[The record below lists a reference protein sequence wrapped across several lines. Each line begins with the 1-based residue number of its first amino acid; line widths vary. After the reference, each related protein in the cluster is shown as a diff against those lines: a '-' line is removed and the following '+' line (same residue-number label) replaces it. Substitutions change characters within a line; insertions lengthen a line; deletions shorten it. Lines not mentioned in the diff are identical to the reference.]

1 MHRSPVE
8 LEPSRR
14 DLLRSM
20 LAMPACAVPGLA
32 AQSVRSGAPPRI
44 RIKAI
49 ESFSVRVAG
58 GDGGARY
65 AVTQVQTDSGIT
77 GTSFV
82 GCPEQLLA
90 RWVRPTL
97 VGEDLFAIDRNLKR
111 LQMQRGESGVQA
123 WSGVEHAMWDAIG
136 RACNQPVAHLLGG
149 YRDRLRV
156 YRTTVWDGKAD
167 QSDVPYERQ
176 AQFAAR
182 LKSSGYT
189 AMKIRAWR
197 PNPMDDVEACRVI
210 KKAVGPDFALMYDR
224 TAVRPGWV
232 WDYPTALQVARGLE
246 REGAYWLEEPFDGY
260 DLQGPAR
267 LAAEVDIAITGG
279 ELGHSIHQFLGYLT
293 NRTYDIVQPDTRI
306 CGGLWIARKIG
317 ILAESFGVPC
327 IQHGTGGPSLAAYIQ
342 AGCAMPNCEFQEM
355 IGGPQ
360 LPEEEWA
367 PALKLVK
374 TPYLFPVEKGYV
386 LLPPHPGIG
395 LDVNED
401 AIQEYRV
408 RA

>member
-1 MHRSPVE
+1 VRKQNE
-8 LEPSRR
+8 TAPSRR
-14 DLLRSM
+14 DLLRAL
-20 LAMPACAVPGLA
+20 LAAPAAAVPAIA
-32 AQSVRSGAPPRI
+32 AQAGAPGKPPRI
-44 RIKAI
+44 RITAI
-49 ESFSVRVAG
+49 ESFSVSVPGHGRG
-58 GDGGARY
+58 GRY
-65 AVTQVQTDSGIT
+65 AVTQVQTDAGIT
-77 GTSFV
+77 GTSFI
-82 GCPEQLLA
+82 GCPEQLLS

-97 VGEDLFAIDRNLKR
+97 VGEDLFAVDRHLHR

-136 RACNQPVAHLLGG
+136 RACNQPVAKLLGG
-149 YRDRLRV
+149 HRDRLRV
-156 YRTTVWDGKAD
+156 YRTTVWDGKQD
-167 QSDVPYERQ
+167 QSDVPYETQ
-176 AQFAAR
+176 AQFAVR
-182 LKSSGYT
+182 LKNAGYT

-197 PNPMDDVEACRVI
+197 PTPMDDVEACRVI

-232 WDYPTALQVARGLE
+232 WDYPTGLKVARGLE

-260 DLQGPAR
+260 DLQSPAR
-267 LAAEVDIAITGG
+267 LAAEVDIPITGG
-279 ELGHSIHQFLGYLT
+279 ELGHSIHQFLAYLT

-306 CGGLWIARKIG
+306 CGGIWIARKIG
-317 ILAESFGVPC
+317 ILAESFNVPC

-342 AGCAMPNCEFQEM
+342 AGSAMPNCEFQEM
-355 IGGPQ
+355 IGGPE

-374 TPYLFPVEKGYV
+374 TPYLFQVEKGYV

-401 AIQEYRV
+401 ALREFRIRT
-408 RA
+408 